1 MKASAPNSKEDKN
14 EESINLNVESKSVN
28 DLTDTKSIE
37 MHVWRC
43 NNITDNG
50 AIKKGRGKT
59 YEDVVS
65 DGSNSS
71 TEDLALET
79 QK

>member
-1 MKASAPNSKEDKN
+1 M
-14 EESINLNVESKSVN
+14 N
-28 DLTDTKSIE
+28 DLTNTKSIE